1 MKVLVIGAAG
11 KSGEALVNEALA
23 AGYKVTA
30 FVRGAAQY
38 KKGSTTSL
46 IEAIRSAV

>member
-23 AGYKVTA
+23 AAHNVTA
-30 FVRGAAQY
+30 LPGC
-38 KKGSTTSL
+38 
-46 IEAIRSAV
+46 